1 MRGMNMVLPWSL
13 GHLCSRDDEKLQTR
27 FPAQFMRSYRTW
39 LSPFTKGQENLVEGF
54 HITVAIS
61 GTSQI

>member
-1 MRGMNMVLPWSL
+1 MNMVLPWSL
-13 GHLCSRDDEKLQTR
+13 GHLCSRDYEKLQTR